1 MESIRVRDKNFNTY
15 ITHDEIQEVI
25 KGLASRINH
34 DLKGKNP
41 LFIVV
46 LNGAFVFAADIYR
59 RLEFD
64 SEITFIKLSSY
75 QGMKSTRSIKEV
87 VGLDRDLTGREVVIL
102 EDIIDTGKTMAYAK
116 RKFLDLGAKKVYIAT
131 LLFKPDAFE
140 EDYTIDYVGMKI
152 PNDFIVGF
160 GLDYDGHGR
169 HYPDIYKVT
178 D

>member
-1 MESIRVRDKNFNTY
+1 MEKIRVRDKNFKTY
-15 ITHDEIQEVI
+15 IKHNDIQEVI
-25 KGLASRINH
+25 SRLASRINN

-41 LFIVV
+41 LFVVV
-46 LNGAFVFAADIYR
+46 LNGAFVFAADLYR
-59 RLEFD
+59 KLEFD

-75 QGMKSTRSIKEV
+75 QGMKSTRSVKEV
-87 VGLDRDLTGREVVIL
+87 VGLDRDLAGREVVIL

-116 RKFLDLGAKKVYIAT
+116 KKFLDLGAQRVYIAT

-140 EDYTIDYVGMKI
+140 ENYTIDYVGMKI

>member
-1 MESIRVRDKNFNTY
+1 METIRVRDKIFKTY
-15 ITHDEIQEVI
+15 IKYDDIQEVVSR
-25 KGLASRINH
+25 LAARINH
-34 DLKGKNP
+34 DLKGKDP

-46 LNGAFVFAADIYR
+46 LNGAFVFAADLYR
-59 RLEFD
+59 KLDFD

-75 QGMKSTRSIKEV
+75 QGMKSTRSVKEV
-87 VGLDRDLTGREVVIL
+87 VGLDRDLKGREVVII

-116 RKFLDLGAKKVYIAT
+116 QKFLELGANKVYLAT

-178 D
+178 E